1 MYIYLLFLSLSP
13 DLMSLYSLNTSVYTC
28 HKLGHSAIIVT
39 IYLAANKKIN
49 IDRTPPL
56 NPQTLIIFC
65 QLSQQCFL
73 PLFGPVSYPGNC
85 ITFSGHASL
94 DSFNLEH
101 FSVSLSLKSLGFKE
115 WIPFIL
121 WDNPKHGSVWC
132 FLMTRHKSCIC
143 GRNITGMMLCS
154 SWCLMSGGTTQC
166 WSVLLLDLGHI
177 FMLVFTRFLKAQFF
191 FKTN

>member
-1 MYIYLLFLSLSP
+1 MYIYLLLLSLSP

-101 FSVSLSLKSLGFKE
+101 FSVSLSLSSLWVLKNGFLL
-115 WIPFIL
+115 FYGTTL
-121 WDNPKHGSVWC
+121 N
-132 FLMTRHKSCIC
+132 
-143 GRNITGMMLCS
+143 TGLSDVS
-154 SWCLMSGGTTQC
+154 SWPDTSHAFVAGISQKWCCAFPGASCQEAPHNVDLFCCLILGTYLC
-166 WSVLLLDLGHI
+166 
-177 FMLVFTRFLKAQFF
+177 
-191 FKTN
+191 